1 MAASRSQRRRLS
13 VASAAAVAVLVDPQP
28 ALALALTVP
37 GTSNNV
43 AAGRRR
49 EWRRLPH
56 YLHPSIL
63 TCRREGCAIGL
74 KASSAS
80 AAAAAAASH
89 AEPSPSSRVVLP
101 KSLLPITWGVFA
113 QMLGEG
119 ISLSSLPLYLTA
131 RGATPVTVG
140 LAISCFSV
148 CQMTFAPI
156 LVGLSSR
163 AGIGRSRILRLCL
176 GGTAASSLLIA
187 FSSSVYGVIA
197 GRALAGV
204 FAACVPVAQSAVA
217 DLMSENNGDDGID
230 AGEES
235 EEQDQLLAL
244 GLSRVSAASQM
255 GVVVGPLASAAFQ
268 HGFERIGV
276 APDLCL
282 PAVFMLNAANALLV
296 LAQMSIMDRR
306 EDRET
311 ATSAISRTANQR
323 NGKTSE
329 DDKMEAKD
337 IGSHQS
343 FLLAQPMLRTI
354 TIIVGWTAILSNSIY
369 GLFAPRAMGFQQAQL
384 SATYSTAAILMVSM
398 QIIFARLVAKIGEHR
413 ACSLGIL
420 AAGLGIG
427 GQSLIRFQPLHS
439 MLYFINR
446 AGAAIADTSTA
457 ALVAS
462 SSANR
467 EDRSRNLALLTS
479 TRAAARIFS
488 PLLSAKLFELSINS
502 SVAPGALPFFLAGCL
517 CMAVAPFPSILK
529 RAQRRYEKH
538 RR

>member
-1 MAASRSQRRRLS
+1 MTRLHAASTS
-13 VASAAAVAVLVDPQP
+13 VAAP
-28 ALALALTVP
+28 
-37 GTSNNV
+37 
-43 AAGRRR
+43 
-49 EWRRLPH
+49 
-56 YLHPSIL
+56 
-63 TCRREGCAIGL
+63 
-74 KASSAS
+74 SSADDGD
-80 AAAAAAASH
+80 
-89 AEPSPSSRVVLP
+89 EPSPQRLVLP
-101 KSLLPITWGVFA
+101 RSLLPITLGVFA

-163 AGIGRSRILRLCL
+163 AGVGRSRILRLCL
-176 GGTAASSLLIA
+176 GGAAASSLLIA
-187 FSSSVYGVIA
+187 FSTSVYGVIA

-204 FAACVPVAQSAVA
+204 FAACVPVAQSAVTDVMA
-217 DLMSENNGDDGID
+217 NGSEDSDDD
-230 AGEES
+230 S
-235 EEQDQLLAL
+235 KEQRQEQLLAL
-244 GLSRVSAASQM
+244 GLSRVSAASQL

-276 APDLCL
+276 APGMCL
-282 PAVFMLNAANALLV
+282 PAVFMLNAANALFV
-296 LAQMSIMDRR
+296 LGQMTIMDRR
-306 EDRET
+306 AGNNGSFSASTTTEREPEKEGGSSDK
-311 ATSAISRTANQR
+311 SAQ
-323 NGKTSE
+323 
-329 DDKMEAKD
+329 AKD
-337 IGSHQS
+337 SVSHNNFS
-343 FLLAQPMLRTI
+343 LAQPMLRTI

-384 SATYSTAAILMVSM
+384 SATYSTAAILMVAM
-398 QIIFARLVAKIGEHR
+398 QIIFVRLVAKIGEHR

-439 MLYFINR
+439 MLYFMNR

-462 SSANR
+462 SSASR

-488 PLLSAKLFELSINS
+488 PLLSGKLFELSMHS
-502 SVAPGALPFFLAGCL
+502 SVAPGALPFIAAGCL

-529 RAQRRYEKH
+529 RAQRRQHKKEAA
-538 RR
+538 

>member
-1 MAASRSQRRRLS
+1 
-13 VASAAAVAVLVDPQP
+13 
-28 ALALALTVP
+28 
-37 GTSNNV
+37 
-43 AAGRRR
+43 
-49 EWRRLPH
+49 
-56 YLHPSIL
+56 
-63 TCRREGCAIGL
+63 
-74 KASSAS
+74 
-80 AAAAAAASH
+80 
-89 AEPSPSSRVVLP
+89 
-101 KSLLPITWGVFA
+101 
-113 QMLGEG
+113 MLGEG

-176 GGTAASSLLIA
+176 GGAAASSLLIA

-204 FAACVPVAQSAVA
+204 FAACVPVAQSAVTDVMA
-217 DLMSENNGDDGID
+217 NGGGDGV
-230 AGEES
+230 EE
-235 EEQDQLLAL
+235 EEQQEQLLAL
-244 GLSRVSAASQM
+244 GLSRVSAASQL

-268 HGFERIGV
+268 HGFEKIGV
-276 APDLCL
+276 APDMCL
-282 PAVFMLNAANALLV
+282 PAVFMLNAANALFV
-296 LAQMSIMDRR
+296 LGQMTIMDRR
-306 EDRET
+306 AGNNET
-311 ATSAISRTANQR
+311 LSADTAVATDSDEKGKPNDDSDVQVKDATSHNNFS
-323 NGKTSE
+323 
-329 DDKMEAKD
+329 
-337 IGSHQS
+337 
-343 FLLAQPMLRTI
+343 LAQPMLRTI

-384 SATYSTAAILMVSM
+384 SATYSTAAILMVAM
-398 QIIFARLVAKIGEHR
+398 QIIFVRLVAKIGEHR

-427 GQSLIRFQPLHS
+427 GQSLIRFQPFHS
-439 MLYFINR
+439 ILYFMNR

-462 SSANR
+462 SSTNR

-488 PLLSAKLFELSINS
+488 PLLSGKLFELSMHS
-502 SVAPGALPFFLAGCL
+502 SVAPGALPFVTAGCL

-529 RAQRRYEKH
+529 RAQRRRNKKQEA
-538 RR
+538 

>member
-1 MAASRSQRRRLS
+1 M
-13 VASAAAVAVLVDPQP
+13 LVDPQP
-28 ALALALTVP
+28 SLALALAVP
-37 GTSNNV
+37 GTNNNV

-49 EWRRLPH
+49 RWRRLPH
-56 YLHPSIL
+56 SLHPSIL

-80 AAAAAAASH
+80 AAAAAH
-89 AEPSPSSRVVLP
+89 EEPSRVVLP

-163 AGIGRSRILRLCL
+163 TGIGRSRILRLCL
-176 GGTAASSLLIA
+176 GGAAASSLLIA

-217 DLMSENNGDDGID
+217 DLMSGNNGDDGID

-282 PAVFMLNAANALLV
+282 PAVFMLNAVNALLV
-296 LAQMSIMDRR
+296 LVQMSIMDRR

-311 ATSAISRTANQR
+311 DTTTATSETANQR

-329 DDKMEAKD
+329 DDEMEAKD

-354 TIIVGWTAILSNSIY
+354 TMIVGWTAILSNSIY
-369 GLFAPRAMGFQQAQL
+369 GLFAPSAMGFQQAQL

-398 QIIFARLVAKIGEHR
+398 QIIFVRLVAKIGEHR

-439 MLYFINR
+439 LLYFMNR

-488 PLLSAKLFELSINS
+488 PLLSAKLFELSIHS
-502 SVAPGALPFFLAGCL
+502 SVAPGALPFVLAGCL

-529 RAQRRYEKH
+529 RAQRRHKKH
-538 RR
+538 IR

>member
-43 AAGRRR
+43 AAGR
-49 EWRRLPH
+49 H
-56 YLHPSIL
+56 SSLHPSIL

-176 GGTAASSLLIA
+176 GGAAASSLLIA

-329 DDKMEAKD
+329 DGKMEAKD

-488 PLLSAKLFELSINS
+488 PLLSAKLFELSIHS
-502 SVAPGALPFFLAGCL
+502 SVAPGALPFVLAGCL

-529 RAQRRYEKH
+529 RAQRRHKKH
-538 RR
+538 IR

>member
-1 MAASRSQRRRLS
+1 MTRLRAAS
-13 VASAAAVAVLVDPQP
+13 AS
-28 ALALALTVP
+28 
-37 GTSNNV
+37 
-43 AAGRRR
+43 
-49 EWRRLPH
+49 
-56 YLHPSIL
+56 I
-63 TCRREGCAIGL
+63 
-74 KASSAS
+74 ASSADGE
-80 AAAAAAASH
+80 AS
-89 AEPSPSSRVVLP
+89 PQRLVLP
-101 KSLLPITWGVFA
+101 KSLLPITLGVFA

-176 GGTAASSLLIA
+176 GGAAASSLLIA

-204 FAACVPVAQSAVA
+204 FAACVPVAQSAVTDA
-217 DLMSENNGDDGID
+217 MTNNEDD
-230 AGEES
+230 EEE
-235 EEQDQLLAL
+235 EEQQQEQLLAL
-244 GLSRVSAASQM
+244 GLSRVSAASQL

-276 APDLCL
+276 APDMCL
-282 PAVFMLNAANALLV
+282 PAVFMLNAANALFV
-296 LAQMSIMDRR
+296 LGQMTIMDRR
-306 EDRET
+306 ARTNGTLSAATTIATDSEKEGANANKNVQVED
-311 ATSAISRTANQR
+311 AISHN
-323 NGKTSE
+323 NFS
-329 DDKMEAKD
+329 
-337 IGSHQS
+337 
-343 FLLAQPMLRTI
+343 LAQPMLRTI

-384 SATYSTAAILMVSM
+384 SATYSTAAILMVAM
-398 QIIFARLVAKIGEHR
+398 QIIFVRLVAKIGEHR

-439 MLYFINR
+439 MLYFMNR

-462 SSANR
+462 SSTNR
-467 EDRSRNLALLTS
+467 EDRSRNLAFLTS

-488 PLLSAKLFELSINS
+488 PLVSGKLFELSMHS
-502 SVAPGALPFFLAGCL
+502 SVAPGALPFVTAGCL

-529 RAQRRYEKH
+529 RAQRRRHEKQAA
-538 RR
+538 

>member
-1 MAASRSQRRRLS
+1 
-13 VASAAAVAVLVDPQP
+13 
-28 ALALALTVP
+28 
-37 GTSNNV
+37 
-43 AAGRRR
+43 
-49 EWRRLPH
+49 
-56 YLHPSIL
+56 
-63 TCRREGCAIGL
+63 
-74 KASSAS
+74 
-80 AAAAAAASH
+80 
-89 AEPSPSSRVVLP
+89 
-101 KSLLPITWGVFA
+101 
-113 QMLGEG
+113 MLGEG

-163 AGIGRSRILRLCL
+163 AGIGRSRVLRLCL
-176 GGTAASSLLIA
+176 GGAAASSLLIA
-187 FSSSVYGVIA
+187 FSTSVYGVIA

-204 FAACVPVAQSAVA
+204 FAACVPVAQSAVTDVMANGSEDSDDSA
-217 DLMSENNGDDGID
+217 DDSK
-230 AGEES
+230 
-235 EEQDQLLAL
+235 EQRQEQLLAL
-244 GLSRVSAASQM
+244 GLSRVSAASQL

-276 APDLCL
+276 APGMCL
-282 PAVFMLNAANALLV
+282 PAVFMLNAANALFV
-296 LAQMSIMDRR
+296 LGQMTIMERRAGNNGSLSAAADRVSKKG
-306 EDRET
+306 EANLNKSVQAKD
-311 ATSAISRTANQR
+311 ATSHNTFS
-323 NGKTSE
+323 
-329 DDKMEAKD
+329 
-337 IGSHQS
+337 
-343 FLLAQPMLRTI
+343 LAQPMLRTI

-384 SATYSTAAILMVSM
+384 SATYSTAAILVVAM
-398 QIIFARLVAKIGEHR
+398 QIIFVRLVAKIGEHR

-427 GQSLIRFQPLHS
+427 GQSLIRIQPLHS
-439 MLYFINR
+439 MLYFMNR

-462 SSANR
+462 SSASR

-488 PLLSAKLFELSINS
+488 PLLSGKLFELSMHS
-502 SVAPGALPFFLAGCL
+502 SVAPGALPFVAAGFL

-529 RAQRRYEKH
+529 RAQRRRHKKQAA
-538 RR
+538 

>member
-28 ALALALTVP
+28 SLALALTVP

-49 EWRRLPH
+49 QWRRLPH
-56 YLHPSIL
+56 SLHPSIL

-80 AAAAAAASH
+80 AAAAAH
-89 AEPSPSSRVVLP
+89 EEPSPSSRVVLP

-119 ISLSSLPLYLTA
+119 ISLSSLALYLTA

-176 GGTAASSLLIA
+176 GGAAASSLLIA

-217 DLMSENNGDDGID
+217 DLMSENNGDDDID

-244 GLSRVSAASQM
+244 GLSR
-255 GVVVGPLASAAFQ
+255 
-268 HGFERIGV
+268 
-276 APDLCL
+276 
-282 PAVFMLNAANALLV
+282 
-296 LAQMSIMDRR
+296 
-306 EDRET
+306 
-311 ATSAISRTANQR
+311 
-323 NGKTSE
+323 
-329 DDKMEAKD
+329 
-337 IGSHQS
+337 
-343 FLLAQPMLRTI
+343 
-354 TIIVGWTAILSNSIY
+354 
-369 GLFAPRAMGFQQAQL
+369 
-384 SATYSTAAILMVSM
+384 
-398 QIIFARLVAKIGEHR
+398 
-413 ACSLGIL
+413 
-420 AAGLGIG
+420 
-427 GQSLIRFQPLHS
+427 
-439 MLYFINR
+439 
-446 AGAAIADTSTA
+446 
-457 ALVAS
+457 
-462 SSANR
+462 
-467 EDRSRNLALLTS
+467 
-479 TRAAARIFS
+479 
-488 PLLSAKLFELSINS
+488 
-502 SVAPGALPFFLAGCL
+502 
-517 CMAVAPFPSILK
+517 
-529 RAQRRYEKH
+529 
-538 RR
+538 

>member
-28 ALALALTVP
+28 SLALALTVP

-49 EWRRLPH
+49 QWRRLPH
-56 YLHPSIL
+56 SLHPSIL

-80 AAAAAAASH
+80 AAAAAH
-89 AEPSPSSRVVLP
+89 EEPSPSSRVVLP

-176 GGTAASSLLIA
+176 GGAAASSLLIA

-217 DLMSENNGDDGID
+217 DLMSGNGNDGID

-311 ATSAISRTANQR
+311 TTSAISRTANQR

-329 DDKMEAKD
+329 DGKMEAKD

-354 TIIVGWTAILSNSIY
+354 TMIVGWTAILSNSIY
-369 GLFAPRAMGFQQAQL
+369 GLFAPSAMGFQQAQL

-398 QIIFARLVAKIGEHR
+398 QIIFVRLVAKIGEHR

-439 MLYFINR
+439 LLYFMNR

-488 PLLSAKLFELSINS
+488 PLLSAKLFELSIHS
-502 SVAPGALPFFLAGCL
+502 SVAPGALPFVLAGCL

-529 RAQRRYEKH
+529 RAQRRHKKH
-538 RR
+538 IR

>member
-1 MAASRSQRRRLS
+1 MNLTRLHAASGS
-13 VASAAAVAVLVDPQP
+13 VA
-28 ALALALTVP
+28 
-37 GTSNNV
+37 
-43 AAGRRR
+43 
-49 EWRRLPH
+49 
-56 YLHPSIL
+56 
-63 TCRREGCAIGL
+63 
-74 KASSAS
+74 AS
-80 AAAAAAASH
+80 ADDGE
-89 AEPSPSSRVVLP
+89 EPSPQRLVLP
-101 KSLLPITWGVFA
+101 KSLLPITLGVFA

-131 RGATPVTVG
+131 RGATPVPVG
-140 LAISCFSV
+140 MAISCFSV

-163 AGIGRSRILRLCL
+163 AGVGRSRILRLCL
-176 GGTAASSLLIA
+176 GGAAASSLLIA
-187 FSSSVYGVIA
+187 FSTSVYGVSA

-204 FAACVPVAQSAVA
+204 FAACVPVAQSAVT
-217 DLMSENNGDDGID
+217 DVMSNGSGDSADDG
-230 AGEES
+230 EE
-235 EEQDQLLAL
+235 EEQQQEQLLAL
-244 GLSRVSAASQM
+244 GLSRVSAASQL

-276 APDLCL
+276 APGMCL
-282 PAVFMLNAANALLV
+282 PAVFMLNAANALFV
-296 LAQMSIMDRR
+296 LGQMTIMDRR
-306 EDRET
+306 AGNNGSHSASTTTEREPEKEGRSSDK
-311 ATSAISRTANQR
+311 SAQ
-323 NGKTSE
+323 
-329 DDKMEAKD
+329 AKD
-337 IGSHQS
+337 AVSHNNFS
-343 FLLAQPMLRTI
+343 LAQPMLRTI

-384 SATYSTAAILMVSM
+384 SATYSTAAILMVAM
-398 QIIFARLVAKIGEHR
+398 QIIFVKLVAKIGEHR

-439 MLYFINR
+439 MLYFMNR

-462 SSANR
+462 SSASR

-488 PLLSAKLFELSINS
+488 PLLSGKLFELSMHS
-502 SVAPGALPFFLAGCL
+502 SVAPGALPFIAAGCL

-529 RAQRRYEKH
+529 RAQRRQHKKEAA
-538 RR
+538 